1 MEPSEIHRFNK
12 RPLYQKLA
20 ARTSQ
25 WHAARVDGGQ
35 RCIWMSA
42 TFVRYTDS
50 VEVVQPDEEQTFD
63 DIAATMQDIAS
74 KIGDRQ
80 RHTVRAVHAK
90 SHALLKAELTVRD
103 GLPEPLRQGLFA
115 RTGSYGT
122 VMRFST
128 NPGDILSDHISSP
141 RGLAIKVVG
150 VEGETVPSHAGE
162 VTQDFVMVNAKAF
175 ETKDA
180 KGFLKN
186 LKVLDKHA
194 NDSEALKQVVSTTT
208 RIAENV
214 LEAVGGESA
223 TLKDFG
229 HPATNP
235 LGETYATLIALRHGD
250 YFGKVAVV
258 PVSPNLV
265 ELHKKHLPNASHW
278 NALKEEFSRF
288 FQENTAVWELRV
300 QLCTDLEKMP
310 VEDGTVEWDEKASP
324 YVTVAQLTAPPQD
337 VYSDARRVWVD
348 EELSFNP
355 WHCLAAHRPLG
366 NLMRARFKAYALST
380 KFRHAA
386 EGRKM
391 TEPRSINEMPA

>member
-1 MEPSEIHRFNK
+1 
-12 RPLYQKLA
+12 
-20 ARTSQ
+20 
-25 WHAARVDGGQ
+25 
-35 RCIWMSA
+35 MSKA
-42 TFVRYTDS
+42 FVPYTDS
-50 VEVVQPDEEQTFD
+50 VEIIRPKEAQTFD
-63 DIAATMQDIAS
+63 EIAETMRDIAG

-80 RHTVRAVHAK
+80 RHTTRAVHAK
-90 SHALLKAELTVRD
+90 SHALVKAELTIKNS
-103 GLPEPLRQGLFA
+103 LPEPLRQGLA
-115 RTGSYGT
+115 AQPGSYGA

-141 RGLAIKVVG
+141 RGLALKIVG
-150 VEGETVPSHAGE
+150 LEGETVPSHAGE
-162 VTQDFVMVNAKAF
+162 VTQDFVLVNAKAF

-186 LKVLDKHA
+186 LKLLDKHA
-194 NDSEALKQVVSTTT
+194 NDSEAFKQVVSTTA
-208 RIAENV
+208 RLAENV

-235 LGETYATLIALRHGD
+235 LGETYATLVALRWGS
-250 YFGKVAVV
+250 YFGKAALV

-278 NALKEEFSRF
+278 NALKEEFTRF

-300 QLCTDLEKMP
+300 QLCTDLATMP
-310 VEDGTVEWDEKASP
+310 VEDGTVEWDETESP
-324 YVTVAQLTAPPQD
+324 YVAVATVTAQPQD

-355 WHCLAAHRPLG
+355 SHCLAAHRPLG
-366 NLMRARFKAYALST
+366 NLMRARFKAYEMSA

-391 TEPRSINEMPA
+391 VEPRSIEEMPA